1 MRKNKSTE
9 ENREYWTFVEQ
20 TAKTV
25 SLWPAW
31 KRGVSVDIYRSE
43 DVKKKSEPKQQEE
56 LKP

>member
-9 ENREYWTFVEQ
+9 KNREYWAFVEE

-25 SLWPAW
+25 GSWPVW

-43 DVKKKSEPKQQEE
+43 SSKEKPEEKHQKE
-56 LKP
+56 LKR

>member
-9 ENREYWTFVEQ
+9 KNREYWTFVEE

-25 SLWPAW
+25 ASWPAW

-43 DVKKKSEPKQQEE
+43 NVKDKSEEKQQKE
-56 LKP
+56 LKR